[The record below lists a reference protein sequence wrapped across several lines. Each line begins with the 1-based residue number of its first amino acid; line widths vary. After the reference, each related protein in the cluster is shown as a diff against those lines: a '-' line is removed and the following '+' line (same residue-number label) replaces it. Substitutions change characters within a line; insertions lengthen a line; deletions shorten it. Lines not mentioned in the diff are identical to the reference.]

1 MYLFEKAELI
11 NKKYICKKGQKMKRI
26 LLSALASVALSCGA
40 TSEVSANVAHHDD
53 HSSKH
58 HEHHGHHGHH
68 GHHEKKHAAK
78 SADEMVKECE
88 EHMEKIKDAGASLS
102 PKMKAKFDYNL
113 KKAGVEIEALK
124 NPDMDEHQRHGD
136 MCHRDL
142 AAAEQIVKKHERQLA
157 HEKQMEEKKAKAEER
172 KARAE
177 ERKAKAAERKAKRDE
192 ERHAK
197 KAAHDKGDLDHGK
210 SEGADKA
217 APESASETT
226 LPEEKK

>member
-1 MYLFEKAELI
+1 
-11 NKKYICKKGQKMKRI
+11 MKRI

-40 TSEVSANVAHHDD
+40 SLEACANVDQHDE
-53 HSSKH
+53 HASKH
-58 HEHHGHHGHH
+58 HEHHGHQM
-68 GHHEKKHAAK
+68 HHEKKHPAK
-78 SADEMVKECE
+78 SGDEMAKECE

-113 KKAGVEIEALK
+113 KKAVVEIEALK
-124 NPDMDEHQRHGD
+124 NPDMDEHHKHAE
-136 MCHRDL
+136 MCRRDL
-142 AAAEQIVKKHERQLA
+142 KAAEMIVKKHEIQLA
-157 HEKQMEEKKAKAEER
+157 HEKKMEEKKAK
-172 KARAE
+172 AE

-192 ERHAK
+192 ERKAK
-197 KAAHDKGDLDHGK
+197 KAAAHHGKQHGLDHGK